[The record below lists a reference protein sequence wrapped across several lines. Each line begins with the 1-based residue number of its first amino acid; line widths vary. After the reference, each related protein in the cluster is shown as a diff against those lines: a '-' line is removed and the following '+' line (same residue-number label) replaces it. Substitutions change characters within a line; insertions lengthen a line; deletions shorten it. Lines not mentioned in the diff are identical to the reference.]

1 MTSRRPAR
9 GYTALVLAGRRS
21 GDDPLAEAAGAPH
34 RALLDIHGR
43 PMLERVLRTLAATPC
58 IREITVSIDTPW
70 LLDRFPGI
78 TALRDSNDVRLV
90 VVEATDSPSRSVLAI
105 LDEGSSEQPLLVTTA
120 DHALL
125 TVEMVE
131 YFLGQAEERGA
142 DLAVGL
148 VSATVL
154 KARFPDSVRTWLRFA
169 GEQYSGA
176 NLFAF
181 QTPRARRAVEF
192 WARAENFRKR
202 PWRLAAT
209 FGWRPLLLF
218 LRRRLDLDAA
228 FAKVSEALGARTC
241 AVVMPQAEAAIDV
254 DKMADLAL
262 VKQILREAEVQE
274 EQAETQEQAESQEEP
289 DPAPEDADAADQ
301 SSRSPSPTKPPVAA
315 S

>member
-21 GDDPLAEAAGAPH
+21 GHDPLAEAAGAPH

-43 PMLERVLRTLAATPC
+43 PMLERVLHTLAATPC
-58 IREITVSIDTPW
+58 IRQIIVSIDTPW

-78 TALRDSNDVRLV
+78 TALRDSDDVRLV

-131 YFLGQAEERGA
+131 YFLAQAEERGG

-228 FAKVSEALGARTC
+228 FAKVSEALGAQTC

-262 VKQILREAEVQE
+262 VKQILREAETQ
-274 EQAETQEQAESQEEP
+274 EQAETQGEP
-289 DPAPEDADAADQ
+289 DPAPEYADAADQ